1 MQIVDWYALRWR
13 IEDWHRS
20 LKCEVEET
28 GHHTAAR
35 LERVINAVIAWR
47 IMLMALLAR
56 KTPDDPAEILFSDLE
71 LLVVYATKL
80 PRTPKPGTLKG
91 AVLIVAIMAGYR
103 NRKHDPPPGHQKIW
117 QGYSC
122 LALSGIRESGGN
134 KKIRTVPPSIPS
146 RTGYVM
152 TGQA

>member
-1 MQIVDWYALRWR
+1 M
-13 IEDWHRS
+13 
-20 LKCEVEET
+20 
-28 GHHTAAR
+28 
-35 LERVINAVIAWR
+35 
-47 IMLMALLAR
+47 
-56 KTPDDPAEILFSDLE
+56 
-71 LLVVYATKL
+71 
-80 PRTPKPGTLKG
+80 
-91 AVLIVAIMAGYR
+91 LIVAIMAGYR

-152 TGQA
+152 TGQGKPYARNGEKVTEFVEVRACKRRCRRPRYRSNMFVCTEAGGGRSAGTAAVREHGPERPGF